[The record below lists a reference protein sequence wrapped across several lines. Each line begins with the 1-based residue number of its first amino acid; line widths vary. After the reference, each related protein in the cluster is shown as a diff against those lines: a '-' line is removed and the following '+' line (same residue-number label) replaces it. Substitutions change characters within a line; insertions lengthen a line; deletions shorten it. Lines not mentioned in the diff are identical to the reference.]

1 MSMKKELIKILEE
14 YSDLLEFKGENPFK
28 INAFRNG
35 ANILRRLEGELEDKV
50 EDGSIFSM
58 KGIGKGLQG
67 LIKEFYNNGIIA
79 DYEQLKSEI
88 PAGITDIMNVRG
100 LGAKKIKFI
109 YENLGVDSLDKLQKA
124 AENGEIA
131 GLKGFSGKSQQNI
144 LEEIDKIKKR
154 SGYMLLHKAL
164 FLADEILEKVSNY
177 ESVVK
182 VEKSGELRRIME
194 VIGKLEFV
202 ALIKEKAKFID
213 GLKNSG
219 NCDSVNVESNSK
231 IIISWN
237 SYQNI
242 VFHLAYSEEEYT
254 KVLFET
260 TGSQEFLQQT
270 GYKSNGKS
278 ASNEKELFKVNKL
291 NFVTPE
297 MREKEYFQ
305 CDEKLR
311 VESNLDFNGMKGL
324 LHFHTTY
331 SDGNNTLTEMIKA
344 AKDNGFEYA
353 AVCDH
358 SKTAFYA
365 NGLKEDRILQE
376 KEETKKVGEE
386 LKFTIYQG
394 IESDIL
400 KNGDL
405 DYDSDFMKN
414 FDFVVASVHSVFN
427 LSENDMTQRI
437 VNAVEN
443 EFTDVL
449 GHPTGRLLL
458 TRDAY
463 KLNQQK
469 VIDACYENNVA
480 IEINANPHRLDLD
493 WRWVWYAREKSCL
506 LSINADAHSTEE
518 ILLTEYGI
526 KVARKAGLQKK
537 EVINYFSKEDFVKF
551 LNRKIKRI
559 R

>member
-35 ANILRRLEGELEDKV
+35 ANILRRMEGELEDKV